1 VLTPTAAAPVVGTRT
16 RTLVGALARLLVP
29 GFVVVAGYLV
39 WRGSHAPGGAFQ
51 AGAVLA
57 AGGVLLLFARRLRPL
72 PFRSPAV
79 RALVLSGLIVFVAVA
94 LVPVLAGMRMLE
106 YPLDWAGT
114 LILAIECALV
124 VTIGL
129 VLVMFFP
136 SAVMADSARPQ
147 EQAP

>member
-1 VLTPTAAAPVVGTRT
+1 
-16 RTLVGALARLLVP
+16 
-29 GFVVVAGYLV
+29 
-39 WRGSHAPGGAFQ
+39 
-51 AGAVLA
+51 
-57 AGGVLLLFARRLRPL
+57 
-72 PFRSPAV
+72 
-79 RALVLSGLIVFVAVA
+79 
-94 LVPVLAGMRMLE
+94 VLAGMRMLE